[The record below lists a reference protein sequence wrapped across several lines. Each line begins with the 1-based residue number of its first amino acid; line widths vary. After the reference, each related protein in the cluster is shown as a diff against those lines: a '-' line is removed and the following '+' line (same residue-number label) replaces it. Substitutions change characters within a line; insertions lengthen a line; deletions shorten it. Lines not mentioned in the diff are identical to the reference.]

1 MKKLSNHLLAD
12 TIVSARK
19 QKKLS
24 QQALADLTGMN
35 RSVLSKLEAEEYT
48 PSIAQLEE
56 LARVLNFD
64 ITDMFQESSNIS
76 LEKVSPLNIA
86 VAGTGYVG
94 LSIAT
99 LLAQHNPVTA
109 IDIIEEK
116 VQKINNRISPIQDDY
131 IEKYLA
137 EKELDLTCVLNNQ
150 AMNESNPAWEIYR
163 AADIVVIAA
172 PTNYDSK
179 KNYFDTSAVESVIE
193 LVEAANTGTE
203 HMPWMVIKSTIP
215 VGYTKSVRKK
225 FRNDHIL
232 FSPEFYG
239 NPRLCTITCIRAG
252 SSLDAMKLIQK
263 L

>member
-35 RSVLSKLEAEEYT
+35 RSVLSKLE

-76 LEKVSPLNIA
+76 LEKVSPLKIA

-150 AMNESNPAWEIYR
+150 VMNEISW
-163 AADIVVIAA
+163 
-172 PTNYDSK
+172 
-179 KNYFDTSAVESVIE
+179 
-193 LVEAANTGTE
+193 
-203 HMPWMVIKSTIP
+203 
-215 VGYTKSVRKK
+215 
-225 FRNDHIL
+225 
-232 FSPEFYG
+232 
-239 NPRLCTITCIRAG
+239 
-252 SSLDAMKLIQK
+252 
-263 L
+263 

>member
-1 MKKLSNHLLAD
+1 MHASYRYFMYTDYINLNGSNNV
-12 TIVSARK
+12 VSNIIKCERTQNEK
-19 QKKLS
+19 IIQPSPGRHHRLYQKTKKLS

-76 LEKVSPLNIA
+76 LEKVSPLKIA

-150 AMNESNPAWEIYR
+150 VMNESNPAWEIYR

-179 KNYFDTSAVESVIE
+179 K
-193 LVEAANTGTE
+193 
-203 HMPWMVIKSTIP
+203 K
-215 VGYTKSVRKK
+215 
-225 FRNDHIL
+225 L
-232 FSPEFYG
+232 F
-239 NPRLCTITCIRAG
+239 
-252 SSLDAMKLIQK
+252 
-263 L
+263 

>member
-1 MKKLSNHLLAD
+1 MKKLSNHLLAV

-76 LEKVSPLNIA
+76 LEKVSPLKIA

-137 EKELDLTCVLNNQ
+137 EKV
-150 AMNESNPAWEIYR
+150 
-163 AADIVVIAA
+163 
-172 PTNYDSK
+172 
-179 KNYFDTSAVESVIE
+179 
-193 LVEAANTGTE
+193 
-203 HMPWMVIKSTIP
+203 
-215 VGYTKSVRKK
+215 
-225 FRNDHIL
+225 
-232 FSPEFYG
+232 
-239 NPRLCTITCIRAG
+239 
-252 SSLDAMKLIQK
+252 
-263 L
+263 

>member
-1 MKKLSNHLLAD
+1 MKKLSNHLLAV

-76 LEKVSPLNIA
+76 LEKVSPLKIA

-137 EKELDLTCVLNNQ
+137 EKELDLLHT
-150 AMNESNPAWEIYR
+150 A
-163 AADIVVIAA
+163 
-172 PTNYDSK
+172 
-179 KNYFDTSAVESVIE
+179 
-193 LVEAANTGTE
+193 
-203 HMPWMVIKSTIP
+203 
-215 VGYTKSVRKK
+215 
-225 FRNDHIL
+225 
-232 FSPEFYG
+232 
-239 NPRLCTITCIRAG
+239 
-252 SSLDAMKLIQK
+252 
-263 L
+263 

>member
-12 TIVSARK
+12 TIVSTRK

-76 LEKVSPLNIA
+76 LEKVSPLKIA

-131 IEKYLA
+131 IEK
-137 EKELDLTCVLNNQ
+137 
-150 AMNESNPAWEIYR
+150 
-163 AADIVVIAA
+163 
-172 PTNYDSK
+172 
-179 KNYFDTSAVESVIE
+179 
-193 LVEAANTGTE
+193 
-203 HMPWMVIKSTIP
+203 
-215 VGYTKSVRKK
+215 
-225 FRNDHIL
+225 
-232 FSPEFYG
+232 
-239 NPRLCTITCIRAG
+239 
-252 SSLDAMKLIQK
+252 
-263 L
+263 

>member
-1 MKKLSNHLLAD
+1 MRGHQNEKLSNHLLAD

-76 LEKVSPLNIA
+76 LEKVSPLKIA

-116 VQKINNRISPIQDDY
+116 VQKINNRISRSRMTTLKNIWQ
-131 IEKYLA
+131 
-137 EKELDLTCVLNNQ
+137 
-150 AMNESNPAWEIYR
+150 
-163 AADIVVIAA
+163 
-172 PTNYDSK
+172 K
-179 KNYFDTSAVESVIE
+179 KSWI
-193 LVEAANTGTE
+193 
-203 HMPWMVIKSTIP
+203 
-215 VGYTKSVRKK
+215 
-225 FRNDHIL
+225 
-232 FSPEFYG
+232 
-239 NPRLCTITCIRAG
+239 
-252 SSLDAMKLIQK
+252 
-263 L
+263 

>member
-1 MKKLSNHLLAD
+1 MKKLSNHLLAV

-76 LEKVSPLNIA
+76 LEKVSPLKIA

-137 EKELDLTCVLNNQ
+137 EKE
-150 AMNESNPAWEIYR
+150 
-163 AADIVVIAA
+163 
-172 PTNYDSK
+172 
-179 KNYFDTSAVESVIE
+179 
-193 LVEAANTGTE
+193 
-203 HMPWMVIKSTIP
+203 
-215 VGYTKSVRKK
+215 
-225 FRNDHIL
+225 
-232 FSPEFYG
+232 
-239 NPRLCTITCIRAG
+239 
-252 SSLDAMKLIQK
+252 
-263 L
+263 

>member
-76 LEKVSPLNIA
+76 LEKVSPLKIA

-116 VQKINNRISPIQDDY
+116 VQKINLSLI
-131 IEKYLA
+131 
-137 EKELDLTCVLNNQ
+137 
-150 AMNESNPAWEIYR
+150 
-163 AADIVVIAA
+163 
-172 PTNYDSK
+172 
-179 KNYFDTSAVESVIE
+179 
-193 LVEAANTGTE
+193 
-203 HMPWMVIKSTIP
+203 
-215 VGYTKSVRKK
+215 
-225 FRNDHIL
+225 HI
-232 FSPEFYG
+232 
-239 NPRLCTITCIRAG
+239 
-252 SSLDAMKLIQK
+252 
-263 L
+263 

>member
-12 TIVSARK
+12 TIVSTRK

-116 VQKINNRISPIQDDY
+116 VQKINNRISPIQDMC
-131 IEKYLA
+131 IE
-137 EKELDLTCVLNNQ
+137 
-150 AMNESNPAWEIYR
+150 
-163 AADIVVIAA
+163 
-172 PTNYDSK
+172 
-179 KNYFDTSAVESVIE
+179 
-193 LVEAANTGTE
+193 
-203 HMPWMVIKSTIP
+203 
-215 VGYTKSVRKK
+215 
-225 FRNDHIL
+225 
-232 FSPEFYG
+232 
-239 NPRLCTITCIRAG
+239 
-252 SSLDAMKLIQK
+252 
-263 L
+263 